1 VAAVRIA
8 AIADVHGNALALEAV
23 LAEVAR
29 ERPDRIVVCGDVA
42 AGPEP
47 RAVLDRLMELEGAR
61 FVRGNADRELVE
73 AFDRGSEGDA
83 GWVAER
89 LDRAHRD
96 FLAGFA
102 DAVQEEGVLFCHGS
116 PRSDTEILTS
126 LTPEAHVRHAVAG
139 VAERL
144 VVGGH
149 THVQYVRS
157 VGRTRL
163 VNAGSV
169 GMAYEGRRGAFWAIV
184 GDRVELRR
192 TDYDYERAAGRV
204 RASGYPDAESFAA
217 ENVLDPPDATAAE
230 GLFERMAIERGE
242 RD

>member
-47 RAVLDRLMELEGAR
+47 RAVLDRLMELEDAR
-61 FVRGNADRELVE
+61 FVRGNADRELVAGFDGGTGE
-73 AFDRGSEGDA
+73 AAWG
-83 GWVAER
+83 AER
-89 LDRAHRD
+89 IDRAHRD
-96 FLAGFA
+96 FVAGFA
-102 DAVQEEGVLFCHGS
+102 DVVREEDVLFCHGS

-126 LTPEAHVRHAVAG
+126 LTPEAHVRRALAG
-139 VAERL
+139 VAEPL

-169 GMAYEGRRGAFWAIV
+169 GMAYEGRRGAFWALL
-184 GDRVELRR
+184 GPGGVELRR
-192 TDYDYERAAGRV
+192 TDYDYARAAARV
-204 RASGYPDAESFAA
+204 RASGYPDAESFSA

-242 RD
+242 RG